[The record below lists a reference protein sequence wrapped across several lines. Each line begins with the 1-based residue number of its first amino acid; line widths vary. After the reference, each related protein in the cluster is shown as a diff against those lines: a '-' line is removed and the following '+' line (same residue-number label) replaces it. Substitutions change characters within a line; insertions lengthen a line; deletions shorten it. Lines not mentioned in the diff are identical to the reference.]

1 MEIGTP
7 GVFALTDLMT
17 ARQLTTFARNV
28 EKHGYGSL
36 WFPEALGRD
45 PFAVATHIL
54 TVTEKL
60 IVGTGIANVWKR
72 EPIAM
77 MGAARTLAEMFP
89 ERFIL
94 GIGISH
100 GPMMA
105 QLGYKY
111 EKPVAFMRNYL
122 TRMKSAPYMAPPPNA
137 EPPIMIAA
145 LMPKMLELA
154 AAETEGTIP
163 VYTTPEQTA
172 RMRAVL
178 GPDKWIS
185 VQQVAILEADAAKA
199 RRAARA
205 ALTMYLTLPNYLQ
218 SFRNMGFGDRDFAD
232 GGSDRLVDSLIAW
245 GDGDAIRKRV
255 AAHYDAGATQVSVT
269 LTRAEGTPAERTV
282 PDEAALRALAPR
294 K

>member
-1 MEIGTP
+1 MDIKTP

-17 ARQLTTFARNV
+17 AGQLTSFALNV
-28 EKHGYGSL
+28 EKHRYGSL
-36 WFPEALGRD
+36 WFPEGLGRD
-45 PFAVATHIL
+45 PFAVAAHIL
-54 TVTEKL
+54 TVTKKL

-77 MGAARTLAEMFP
+77 MSAARSVAEMFP
-89 ERFIL
+89 GRFIL

-122 TRMKSAPYMAPPPNA
+122 ARMKSAPYMAPPPKS

-145 LMPKMLELA
+145 LMPRMLALT
-154 AAETEGTIP
+154 AAETQGTIP
-163 VYTTPEQTA
+163 VHITPEQTA
-172 RMRAVL
+172 RMRAAL
-178 GPDKWIS
+178 GPEKWIC

-199 RRAARA
+199 RRAARS
-205 ALTMYLTLPNYLQ
+205 ALTVYLSLPNYLR
-218 SFRNMGFGDRDFAD
+218 SFRDMGFGDPDFGD

-245 GDGDAIRKRV
+245 GDADAIRKRV
-255 AAHYDAGATQVSVT
+255 AAHYDAGATEVSVS
-269 LTRAEGTPAERTV
+269 LTRAEGSPAERSV

-294 K
+294 